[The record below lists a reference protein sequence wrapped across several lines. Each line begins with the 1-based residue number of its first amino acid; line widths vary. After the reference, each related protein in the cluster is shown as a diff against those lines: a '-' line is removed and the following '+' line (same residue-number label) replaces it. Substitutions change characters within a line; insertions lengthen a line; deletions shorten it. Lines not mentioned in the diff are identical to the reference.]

1 MESFQSLQYTVVINT
16 LIGLLEESGACRE
29 NRCVIAFGYM
39 NVKFPQIISASH
51 TRSRNCY
58 FRQLQGVLK
67 PNIYTA
73 TTKYLSCLIILYVF
87 GKISA
92 DKTFH

>member
-39 NVKFPQIISASH
+39 LYECEVPPNHFCITH

-58 FRQLQGVLK
+58 FRSRQLQGVFK
-67 PNIYTA
+67 PNNFYIATLPPPSIY
-73 TTKYLSCLIILYVF
+73 LV
-87 GKISA
+87 
-92 DKTFH
+92 